1 MSYFEMLSIVLII
14 LGIELK
20 IDEVKNWQKNIMY
33 TKVISRNGEM
43 LIWNMV

>member
-1 MSYFEMLSIVLII
+1 MYST
-14 LGIELK
+14 ELK
-20 IDEVKNWQKNIMY
+20 LEIVQKYLQGTAPGLKNWQKNIMY

>member
-1 MSYFEMLSIVLII
+1 MYST
-14 LGIELK
+14 ELK
-20 IDEVKNWQKNIMY
+20 LEIVQKYLQGTAGVKNWQKNIMY